1 MFFRV
6 LAEENP
12 MLNVLNYAPGP
23 VDTDMVSE
31 VISSTGDADIKGMF
45 VNLKKTEKIL
55 TVDQTTKRIIEV
67 LENGKFQSGQHVDY
81 YD

>member
-12 MLNVLNYAPGP
+12 SLNVLNYAPGP

-31 VISSTGDADIKGMF
+31 VISGTGDADIRGIF
-45 VNLKKTEKIL
+45 VNLKKTETIL
-55 TVDQTTKRIIEV
+55 TVDQTTNRIIEV
-67 LENGKFQSGQHVDY
+67 LENGKFESGQHVDY
-81 YD
+81 YE